1 MEDKMLQGSYV
12 ALVTPF
18 KNGGIDWN
26 ALEGLIQYHLDAG
39 TNGILL
45 LGTTAETAALAQDEK
60 DTLLRFAMQKIDG
73 KVPVMIGTGTNNLS
87 QTLANTQ
94 KAKDLEAD
102 YALIIT
108 PYYIKPTQNGMYEYF
123 KHIADAVDIP
133 IVIYNVPGRTG
144 INIAAETVVKLAQDC
159 KNIIGVKE
167 ASGNVVQATKIIRDA
182 PAGFSL
188 MCGEDALNLPLM
200 AIGAQ
205 GCISVTANVAPR
217 LMSEHIA
224 SCLKGDFAT
233 AAQQHRNL
241 ALLNELMFIE
251 TNPIPAKEALC
262 LMGKIE
268 AEFRSPICRL
278 QERNLVLLSDG
289 LKTYKLI

>member
-26 ALEGLIQYHLDAG
+26 ALEGLIQYHLDEG

-123 KHIADAVDIP
+123 KQIADTVDIP

-144 INIAAETVVKLAQDC
+144 INIAAETVVKLARDC

-205 GCISVTANVAPR
+205 GCISVTANVAPK
-217 LMSEHIA
+217 LVSEHIA

-233 AAQQHRNL
+233 AGKQHRNL

>member
-1 MEDKMLQGSYV
+1 MEEKMLQGSYV

-18 KNGGIDWN
+18 KHGSIDWN
-26 ALEGLIQYHLDAG
+26 ALEGLIQYHLDEG

-45 LGTTAETAALAQDEK
+45 LGTTAETASLAQDEK
-60 DTLLRFAMQKIDG
+60 ETLLRFALKKIAG

-87 QTLANTQ
+87 QSLANTQ
-94 KAKDLEAD
+94 KARDLGAD
-102 YALIIT
+102 SALIIT
-108 PYYIKPTQNGMYEYF
+108 PYYIKPTQNGMYEYY
-123 KHIADAVDIP
+123 KHIADTVDVP

-144 INIAAETVVKLAQDC
+144 ANISAETVVKLAHEC

-167 ASGNVVQATKIIRDA
+167 ASGNLTQATRIIRDA
-182 PAGFSL
+182 PVGFCVMS
-188 MCGEDALNLPLM
+188 GEDALNLPLM
-200 AIGAQ
+200 AIGAK

-224 SCLKGDFAT
+224 SCLKGDFAK
-233 AAQQHRNL
+233 AAEQHLHL

-262 LMGKIE
+262 LMGKID

-278 QERNLVLLSDG
+278 QTQNLQSLSEG
-289 LKTYKLI
+289 LKKYKLI

>member
-18 KNGGIDWN
+18 KHGGIDWN

-60 DTLLRFAMQKIDG
+60 DTLLRFAMQKIAG

-102 YALIIT
+102 FALIIT

-123 KHIADAVDIP
+123 KQIADTVDIP

-144 INIAAETVVKLAQDC
+144 VNIAAETVVKLAQDC

-182 PAGFSL
+182 PAGFSV

-200 AIGAQ
+200 AIGAR
-205 GCISVTANVAPR
+205 GCISVTANVAPK
-217 LMSEHIA
+217 LVSEHIA
-224 SCLKGDFAT
+224 CCLKGDFAT
-233 AAQQHRNL
+233 AAKQHGHL

-278 QERNLVLLSDG
+278 QDKNLALLSDG

>member
-18 KNGGIDWN
+18 KHGSIDWN
-26 ALEGLIQYHLDAG
+26 ALEGLIQYHLDEG

-60 DTLLRFAMQKIDG
+60 DTLLRFALQKIDG

-87 QTLANTQ
+87 QTLVNTQ

-123 KHIADAVDIP
+123 KQIANAVDIP

-144 INIAAETVVKLAQDC
+144 VNIAAETVVKLAQDC

-182 PAGFSL
+182 PAGFAL

-200 AIGAQ
+200 AIGAK
-205 GCISVTANVAPR
+205 GCISVTANVAPK

-233 AAQQHRNL
+233 AAKQHRDL

-278 QERNLVLLSDG
+278 QAHNLTLLSAG